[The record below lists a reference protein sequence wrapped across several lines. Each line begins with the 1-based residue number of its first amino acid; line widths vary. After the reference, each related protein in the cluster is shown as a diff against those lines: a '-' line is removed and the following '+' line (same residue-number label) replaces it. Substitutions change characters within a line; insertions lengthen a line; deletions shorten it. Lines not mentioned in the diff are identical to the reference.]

1 MQTVRLLAK
10 SRIKYNKSRTVLTF
24 IAIMLTTVL
33 LMGLGTSAFGLFNMN
48 KYNAALNSNVHANI
62 SNITYEQAQ
71 KLKNHLDVEAVEIS
85 EIFASV
91 EYEKMNG
98 YLGYSEVLKYGI
110 YYKYGSLTEGHK
122 PEAENE
128 ICGPKAFF
136 KRMNVE
142 PAVGNKI
149 SISFRPDGGN
159 GEIQTKEFTICG
171 IVSERDISDLN
182 ISDSRIAYSASISNE
197 LASRYAD
204 GGERKFTAAIRV
216 FDEDK
221 LTIDGIKEKING
233 VAKDIGCKEDDISF
247 NNQYIGT
254 MLDPGTEIKQ
264 IAVCIALIVILFSA
278 LVIYSIYYV
287 SVITDVQEI
296 GRLKALGASDR
307 QIKRLFLSES
317 MRISAAA
324 IPAGLAIGFLI
335 PYFVFPVVINK
346 AQRESGFEE
355 LENIPMFSLTI
366 LILVAV
372 AVIITVYISL
382 IKPIR
387 MAAKISPVEA
397 IRYQESSRGKKVRK
411 GNINVNVFR
420 LSAANLMR
428 NKRRTIVTMLTMG
441 LSCVLFMSLA
451 GVMNSMSAEDIA
463 RRNIPEGD
471 FKLEI
476 DCELNDKTYPENNWD
491 SVQQQDIFN
500 DGFMKR
506 LKSIDGVEKTVG
518 RQVTLISSDHPS
530 EIFEKGRRTTL
541 EPITREKAEEYS
553 KDAGYGEID
562 YDKMLAENGA
572 VLSLEPFWEEYG
584 FSIGDTVQL
593 TVYDGSNIIPLNV
606 KVHAAV
612 ADGGAAVFMIPQE
625 LYEKLNMEFNQTNSL
640 YIYADKNKYDS
651 VKEELQKIAEENQ
664 YFKLYSMDEELD
676 IGGMGVNFTKYPMYV
691 ILIMIAVIGFMNL
704 INTMITSIVTRKHE
718 LGVLQAIGLS
728 DSQLKK
734 MLAGEGLVF
743 TAGTLAASLTL
754 GNLIGYLVFL
764 WAKENQFM
772 SVTAYHYPIAETV
785 CLAAALIL
793 GQLSVTHFIN
803 KRVHKESL
811 IDRIRS

>member
-1 MQTVRLLAK
+1 MQTIRSLAK
-10 SRIKYNKSRTVLTF
+10 SRIKYNKSRTILTF

-33 LMGLGTSAFGLFNMN
+33 LMGLGTSALGIFNMN
-48 KYNAALNSNVHANI
+48 KQNAAMLSNVHANI
-62 SNITYEQAQ
+62 SDVTYEQAQ
-71 KLKNHLDVEAVEIS
+71 KLKNHLDVEAVEIN

-98 YLGYSEVLKYGI
+98 YLGYGETLKDGI
-110 YYKYGSLTEGHK
+110 YYGFGSLIEGRQPK
-122 PEAENE
+122 AENE
-128 ICGPKAFF
+128 ICGPEAFF
-136 KRMNVE
+136 KRMNTE
-142 PAVGNKI
+142 PVIGNKI
-149 SISFRPDGGN
+149 NISFRPDGTGAV
-159 GEIQTKEFTICG
+159 QTKEFTICG
-171 IVSERDISDLN
+171 IVSERDISNLN
-182 ISDSRIAYSASISNE
+182 VSDSRIAYSASISDE
-197 LASRYAD
+197 LVSRYFSKD
-204 GGERKFTAAIRV
+204 ERKFRASIRV
-216 FDEDK
+216 FGENE
-221 LTIDGIKEKING
+221 LTIDGIKEKIKG
-233 VAKDIGCKEDDISF
+233 IAEDIGCKEDDISF
-247 NNQYIGT
+247 NNQYIDT

-264 IAVCIALIVILFSA
+264 IAACIAFIIILFSA

-296 GRLKALGASDR
+296 GKLKALGASDK
-307 QIKRLFLSES
+307 QIKRLLLLES
-317 MRISAAA
+317 MRISAVAV
-324 IPAGLAIGFLI
+324 PAGLAIGFLI
-335 PYFVFPVVINK
+335 PYFILPAVMNK
-346 AQRESGFEE
+346 VQKESGFTE
-355 LENIPMFSLTI
+355 IGHISMFSLPV
-366 LILVAV
+366 LLLVAA

-397 IRYQESSRGKKVRK
+397 IRYQESSRGKKIRK

-441 LSCVLFMSLA
+441 LSCVLFMSFA

-463 RRNIPEGD
+463 RRNIPEGE

-491 SVQQQDIFN
+491 SVQQQDLFS
-500 DGFMKR
+500 DGFIKE
-506 LKSIDGVEKTVG
+506 LESIDGVEKTAG
-518 RQVTLISSDHPS
+518 RQLVLVSSNYSS
-530 EIFEKGRRTTL
+530 EIFEDERRTTL
-541 EPITREKAEEYS
+541 EPVTREKAEEYS
-553 KDAGYGEID
+553 KDVGYGEID

-572 VLSLEPFWEEYG
+572 ILSLEPFWEEYG
-584 FSIGDTVQL
+584 FSIGDTVKL
-593 TVYDGSNIIPLNV
+593 TVYDGSNRISLNV

-612 ADGGAAVFMIPQE
+612 ADGYASVFMIPQE
-625 LYEKLNMEFNQTNSL
+625 LYEKLNMKFNSTNAL
-640 YIYADKNKYDS
+640 YIHADKDKYDS
-651 VKEELQKIAEENQ
+651 VKSELQSISDSNQ
-664 YFKLYSMDEELD
+664 YFKLYSMDEELN

-728 DSQLKK
+728 DSQLKR

-754 GNLIGYLVFL
+754 GNLIGYFVYL
-764 WAKENQFM
+764 WAKENHFM
-772 SVTAYHYPIAETV
+772 SLTAYHYPITETI

-793 GQLSVTHFIN
+793 GQLFVTYFIN